1 MTHSLKNTMIMMFS
15 IILMLISNYVSS
27 SPAMAMSSV
36 TFENAMVEAAA
47 HNHHSQ
53 STQNTEVSA
62 SKRSQSQHTDC
73 MSMNQGNDH
82 HSMVNNAQP
91 DATNSVHCGESDS
104 GLHTCCTTVC
114 SSASYPNHGAQ
125 LLSAITPSLALHQ
138 SIKIGDTVARLQS
151 ILRPPT
157 V

>member
-27 SPAMAMSSV
+27 SPAMAMNSV
-36 TFENAMVEAAA
+36 SLARAQVMDGA

-53 STQNTEVSA
+53 SMQMAEVSEP
-62 SKRSQSQHTDC
+62 KRTYSQHTDC
-73 MSMNQGNDH
+73 MSMSQGNTP
-82 HSMVNNAQP
+82 HSMANSTQQ
-91 DATNSVHCGESDS
+91 DSTNSAHCGESDS
-104 GLHTCCTTVC
+104 GMHTCCTTVC

-125 LLSAITPSLALHQ
+125 ILSTITPSLAPHQ

>member
-27 SPAMAMSSV
+27 SPAMAMNSV
-36 TFENAMVEAAA
+36 PFENAKVMDEA

-53 STQNTEVSA
+53 PTQMAEVPTP
-62 SKRSQSQHTDC
+62 KRPHSQHTDC
-73 MSMNQGNDH
+73 MSMNQGDTP
-82 HSMVNNAQP
+82 HSMTNKAQTES
-91 DATNSVHCGESDS
+91 TNSVHCGESDN
-104 GLHTCCTTVC
+104 GMHTCCTTVC

-125 LLSAITPSLALHQ
+125 LLSTITPSLALHQ
-138 SIKIGDTVARLQS
+138 SLKIGDTVTRLQS

>member
-15 IILMLISNYVSS
+15 IVLMLISNYVSS
-27 SPAMAMSSV
+27 SPAMAMTSV
-36 TFENAMVEAAA
+36 TFESAKVMDGA
-47 HNHHSQ
+47 HSHHSQ
-53 STQNTEVSA
+53 SMQMAEA
-62 SKRSQSQHTDC
+62 SVPKRAQSQHTDC
-73 MSMNQGNDH
+73 MSMSQGNTP
-82 HSMVNNAQP
+82 HSMANSAQP
-91 DATNSVHCGESDS
+91 DSTNSAHCGETDS
-104 GLHTCCTTVC
+104 GMHTCCTTVC